1 MHSKIIEAIELP
13 HCNKRIET
21 ELQNI
26 SSGLYTYKFLFS
38 KVTTNG
44 KLIIHK

>member
-26 SSGLYTYKFLFS
+26 SSGLYTYKFVFS
-38 KVTTNG
+38 NVTKNG
-44 KLIIHK
+44 KLIVHK